1 MLVTTQDELG
11 ALELNEPEAV
21 DVLVEEM
28 AGKLVDALLLLDK
41 VLVEKELSEDTEAV
55 LVSVEVEVT

>member
-1 MLVTTQDELG
+1 MLVTTQDELE